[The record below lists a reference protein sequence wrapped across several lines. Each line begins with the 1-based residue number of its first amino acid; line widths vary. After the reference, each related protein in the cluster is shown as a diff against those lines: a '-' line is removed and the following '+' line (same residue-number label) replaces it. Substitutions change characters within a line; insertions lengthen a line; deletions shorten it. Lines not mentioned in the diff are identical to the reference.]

1 MKGIVFMEG
10 WELELMEFPEPETGP
25 RDVVSQIKAS
35 GMYVTGHRLYR
46 REYKP
51 GVTTSGGRH
60 VDGHFIGGHADCAR
74 FVSDRKIDV
83 DSLFTH
89 NWQLEDAKEAYHLFD
104 RQKTRKRVFL
114 PA

>member
-1 MKGIVFMEG
+1 MKGIVFMVG

-25 RDVVSQIKAS
+25 RDVVSEIKAS
-35 GMYVTGHRLYR
+35 GMYVTGLSLYR

-60 VDGHFIGGHADCAR
+60 VDGHFIGGHADCTR

-83 DSLFTH
+83 DILFTH
-89 NWQLEDAKEAYHLFD
+89 NWQLEDAKEAYQLFD
-104 RQKTRKRVFL
+104 QHKTGNGVFL